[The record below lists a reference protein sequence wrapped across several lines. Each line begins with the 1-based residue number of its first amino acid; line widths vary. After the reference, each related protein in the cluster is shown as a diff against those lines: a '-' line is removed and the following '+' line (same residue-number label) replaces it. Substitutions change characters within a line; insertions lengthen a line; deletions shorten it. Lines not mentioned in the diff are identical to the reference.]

1 VKLVAISILLAASSL
16 LGAQETL
23 VIKDPVEA
31 RNLKGIVLDSTNAP
45 LIGVSVTFFQCPS
58 TYPSFQTDTKVK
70 ALAKTNVKGKFSIQE
85 KRSSKPYCLR
95 FERDGFKQ
103 YVIQVHLVPSASDL
117 RITMV
122 PAA

>member
-1 VKLVAISILLAASSL
+1 M
-16 LGAQETL
+16 
-23 VIKDPVEA
+23 KDPVEA
-31 RNLKGIVLDSTNAP
+31 RTLAGVVLDSTSAP
-45 LIGVSVTFFQCPS
+45 LIGVSVIFFQCPS
-58 TYPSFQTDTKVK
+58 AYPSLQTENKIK

-95 FERDGFKQ
+95 FQRDGFKQ